1 MSRHLTKLS
10 TLLSLSALLLFAAC
24 TDHEIETKITKVT
37 TLKSF
42 GNDGYQIQAD
52 EIGDQPVTEYGIAY
66 TAYFRGQG
74 GHNMLPTVSDRKVVF
89 DNPIVKGLNQFKG
102 IVPNGGQTFYYYRA
116 YAISEDGVVYGNVL
130 SYAVGE

>member
-1 MSRHLTKLS
+1 MSQHLKKNS
-10 TLLSLSALLLFAAC
+10 TLLSLFALLFFAAC
-24 TDHEIETKITKVT
+24 TDHQIETRVTKVT

-52 EIGDQPVTEYGIAY
+52 EIGDQSVTEYGIAY

-74 GHNMLPTVSDRKVVF
+74 DHNMLPTVNDRKIIF

-102 IVPNGGQTFYYYRA
+102 TVPNGGQTFYYYRA
-116 YAISEDGVVYGNVL
+116 YAISKDGVVYGNVL
-130 SYAVGE
+130 SYSVGD